1 MNAFKYI
8 HRWQNLKIHVQANF
22 HCRDKE
28 GERTP
33 RHSHQD
39 FLELVFVRSGSAIH
53 VVNEQEF
60 PIKPGNIFLIR
71 EHREH
76 FYRKPQEM
84 EIYNILLDRAFL
96 DYFSEDLQ
104 SLPNYQLVFNLDRA
118 VERNVLNL
126 ESSYFPEVI
135 KILEDIIIEE
145 ASETP
150 GARTAVLGEV
160 LRLFVFLFRHAAPVV
175 GSSGGNSIHACKI
188 SLLLAA
194 LDQRYPEDWSLEK
207 MAAFVKMSPVN
218 FRLEFKRLTGYSPGN
233 YLLKTRLGK
242 ASLML
247 MLPGKTIAETALSC
261 GFHDSNYFTRQFHN
275 EFKVTPREYRAQH

>member
-1 MNAFKYI
+1 MNRLQRI
-8 HRWQNLKIHVQANF
+8 LRWQNLTIHVQANF

-28 GERTP
+28 GEETE

-53 VVNEQEF
+53 VVDGQEF

-71 EHREH
+71 EHCVH

-96 DYFSEDLQ
+96 DYFSADLQ

-118 VERNVLNL
+118 VERNVLKL
-126 ESSYFPEVI
+126 ESNYFPDAI

-145 ASETP
+145 ASDTP

-175 GSSGGNSIHACKI
+175 DNSGGNNIHAYKI

-194 LDQRYPEDWSLEK
+194 LDQRYPEDWNLEK